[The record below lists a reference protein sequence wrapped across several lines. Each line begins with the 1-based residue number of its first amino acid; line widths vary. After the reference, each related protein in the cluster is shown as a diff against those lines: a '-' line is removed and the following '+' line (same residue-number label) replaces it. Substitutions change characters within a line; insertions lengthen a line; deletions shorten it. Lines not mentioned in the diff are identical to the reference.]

1 MGGKPRAPRADDT
14 VPARSSESGAGAPA
28 VEPQALLVQ
37 VLGVVAAG
45 IGVLGFVTF
54 FGGAILWI
62 RFDQAELPANEA
74 VAVVPREV
82 LLTTGASFLV
92 PALMLALAAVLA
104 VVLLRAVR
112 DTYFQRQ
119 PAVAPN
125 RGSTPKPGHH
135 GSVTGF
141 EDFSP
146 RNRFLAEGAFL
157 LGLLAVEVAW
167 VAPEALTVSIPR
179 TFFLALF
186 GFATLAISWFVLHGT
201 ERVLWFGVALFAA
214 VSAFIA
220 ATTYVRTTDRPK
232 LEPAALLRAGEGPR
246 TGFFVARAADYVY
259 LGRGN
264 GTTRTPGGARL
275 VAVPSADVTDLSIG
289 PLVSPALIGRRA
301 ARLALGL
308 CRSRTAETTQSRQVA
323 AARCSRAQ
331 LENLNAQA
339 RQRR

>member
-1 MGGKPRAPRADDT
+1 VSKAPRAESA
-14 VPARSSESGAGAPA
+14 VP

-104 VVLLRAVR
+104 VVLLRVIR
-112 DTYFQRQ
+112 DTYSKRQ
-119 PAVAPN
+119 PD
-125 RGSTPKPGHH
+125 RHS
-135 GSVTGF
+135 SVTGF

-146 RNRFLAEGAFL
+146 RNRFVAEGAFL
-157 LGLLAVEVAW
+157 VVLLIIEVVW
-167 VAPEALTVSIPR
+167 VAPEALTVSVPR
-179 TFFLALF
+179 TILLCLF

-201 ERVLWFGVALFAA
+201 QRLLWFGMALFAA
-214 VSAFIA
+214 VSAFVA

-232 LEPAALLRAGEGPR
+232 LEPAALMREGEGPR
-246 TGFFVARAADYVY
+246 TGFFVARNGEHVY
-259 LGRGN
+259 LGRGR
-264 GTTRTPGGARL
+264 GTTGTPGGARL
-275 VAVPSADVTDLSIG
+275 VAVPSADVSDLSIG
-289 PLVSPALIGRRA
+289 PLVSPALVRQRS

-308 CRSRTAETTQSRQVA
+308 CRSPTAA
-323 AARCSRAQ
+323 PCSRAQ
-331 LENLNAQA
+331 LESLRAQA
-339 RQRR
+339 R